1 MANNL
6 SNIIN
11 SKLIQQDKGEQII
24 DIINLFKKINNEYNS
39 TDKLSKTIQPE
50 QRKKH
55 NLNQTIIQQ
64 PTPFEQAKNFGEIRN
79 KLNNLDDLKVPG
91 LKSLC
96 KECKLDTNKCNYR
109 IDYINILENYKK
121 KEIQNLKKK

>member
-39 TDKLSKTIQPE
+39 TDKLSKTIQPD
-50 QRKKH
+50 QQTKH
-55 NLNQTIIQQ
+55 NLNQTII
-64 PTPFEQAKNFGEIRN
+64 
-79 KLNNLDDLKVPG
+79 
-91 LKSLC
+91 
-96 KECKLDTNKCNYR
+96 
-109 IDYINILENYKK
+109 
-121 KEIQNLKKK
+121 